1 MKMKRP
7 IRGIL
12 FDLDGVLYVENQVID
27 GARDTIHYVKERHI
41 PHRFVTNTTTQSR
54 EALSQK
60 SQALGL
66 PIEPHE
72 ILSPPYA
79 ACLYLRRRRPRS
91 CYFLVSDAV
100 IDEFREFPFSEIA
113 PDAITIGDIGRAWN
127 YDLVNQI
134 FHLVMAGAE
143 LVALHKGKF
152 WQTQDGLRV
161 DIGAFIAGLEYV
173 TGVKATVIGKPSPAF
188 FQSAIEEL
196 HCSKDEI
203 VMIGD
208 DIDADVGGAQQCGIR
223 GLLVRTGKYR
233 RNYVAASPISPDGV
247 LDSIAQLVQYVESA
261 NKDIGE

>member
-1 MKMKRP
+1 MKQR
-7 IRGIL
+7 IHGIL
-12 FDLDGVLYVENQVID
+12 FDLEGVLYVGNQVID
-27 GARDTIHYVKERHI
+27 GARDTIHYVRERHI
-41 PHRFVTNTTTQSR
+41 PHRYVTNTTTQSR

-60 SQALGL
+60 LQALGL

-72 ILSPPYA
+72 ILSAPYA
-79 ACLYLRRRRPRS
+79 ACLYLRHRRPRS

-100 IDEFREFPFSEIA
+100 IDEFREFATSEIA
-113 PDAITIGDIGRAWN
+113 PDAVIIGDIGRAWN

-134 FHLVMAGAE
+134 FQLVMAGAE
-143 LVALHKGKF
+143 LIALHKGKF
-152 WQTQDGLRV
+152 WQTPDGLRV

-188 FQSAIEEL
+188 FQSAIQEL

-233 RNYVAASPISPDGV
+233 QNYVTASSISPDGV
-247 LDSIAQLVQYVESA
+247 LDSIAQLVQYVESV
-261 NKDIGE
+261 KKGIGE